1 MEENMNTKQI
11 LAENTKRLRH
21 LSKLSQFDFAD
32 EINMSKTVLSDIENA
47 RANPTLET
55 IERLATAFH
64 TTPALLLAA
73 CEDPSEMQAANFI
86 LSALDILQN
95 LEPEHRT
102 LVLRLFEQLV
112 LLLKPSMDKHFK

>member
-1 MEENMNTKQI
+1 MNTKQI
-11 LAENTKRLRH
+11 LAENTKRLRN

-55 IERLATAFH
+55 LERLAAAFH
-64 TTPALLLAA
+64 TTLALLLAA
-73 CEDPSEMQAANFI
+73 CEEPSEMLAANFI
-86 LSALDILQN
+86 LSALDILQH

-112 LLLKPSMDKHFK
+112 LLLKPGMDKHCE

>member
-1 MEENMNTKQI
+1 MNTKQI
-11 LAENTKRLRH
+11 LAENTKRLRN

-55 IERLATAFH
+55 IERLAAALH

-73 CEDPSEMQAANFI
+73 CEDPSEMLAANFI
-86 LSALDILQN
+86 LSALDILQESAGSDCKTN
-95 LEPEHRT
+95 MKT
-102 LVLRLFEQLV
+102 KLFPHGCSGNCYYRE
-112 LLLKPSMDKHFK
+112 SAT

>member
-1 MEENMNTKQI
+1 MNTKQI

-55 IERLATAFH
+55 IERLAAAISYYAFPS
-64 TTPALLLAA
+64 TGSLRRSFRDA
-73 CEDPSEMQAANFI
+73 CRKFI
-86 LSALDILQN
+86 LNALDILQN

-102 LVLRLFEQLV
+102 LVLRLLEQLV
-112 LLLKPSMDKHFK
+112 LLLKPSMDKYLK